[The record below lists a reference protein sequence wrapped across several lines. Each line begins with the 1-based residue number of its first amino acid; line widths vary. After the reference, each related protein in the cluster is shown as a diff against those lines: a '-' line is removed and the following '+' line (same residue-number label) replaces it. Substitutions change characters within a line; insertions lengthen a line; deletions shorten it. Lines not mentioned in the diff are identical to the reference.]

1 MGMREPEIRL
11 GGTRNRLLN
20 RISDRLCE
28 NAVNVHRRD
37 LNLLACGEMLAN
49 LRDEVKLLPFEL
61 RKAPT
66 EIIVIDKAVN

>member
-1 MGMREPEIRL
+1 M
-11 GGTRNRLLN
+11 
-20 RISDRLCE
+20 
-28 NAVNVHRRD
+28 NVHRRD